1 MCLWQLLNLTDA
13 VWCVWLCSREVV
25 IFETFQSKESIF
37 NVVDFSNFFYDRARW
52 LATDDLFFQSALCT
66 MSHMLDFMRGNK
78 PTKLTLFHTHQ
89 TMYMLNRRLS
99 RGGAHADE
107 AVFWIVLGLALLA
120 ALQEDYGAAM
130 AHIAALGKIVELR
143 GGLERVT
150 SMHPKIHHKLEALDT
165 LVCMSRGK
173 RPGFFMSQNWETSHN
188 NMMPPAPP
196 PPPPPAH
203 APAAAASG
211 NARQQRQQQQKQ
223 QQQQQQRFVLPQ
235 GDFDPILTIA
245 FRDLQHLT
253 SLMNGYIEQNSLIDA
268 PTFQRSLS
276 SITSR
281 LLHLSGTLPVPSP
294 SSAVC
299 HAILAQITSLFA
311 IPARMLRLEYLTN
324 QLKRSG
330 AESLGPLPLRLWI
343 AVACGMQILQPD
355 DEWLQG
361 LWDGV
366 AAGGMGWGEAKKML
380 KSVIWVDRVH
390 EENGQ
395 RAFEALQEVRRQ
407 RIANAHRGKPVQYS
421 FVV

>member
-37 NVVDFSNFFYDRARW
+37 NVVDFSNFFYDRA
-52 LATDDLFFQSALCT
+52 
-66 MSHMLDFMRGNK
+66 
-78 PTKLTLFHTHQ
+78 
-89 TMYMLNRRLS
+89 

-281 LLHLSGTLPVPSP
+281 LLHLSGTLPVPPPPSATPFSP
-294 SSAVC
+294 
-299 HAILAQITSLFA
+299 
-311 IPARMLRLEYLTN
+311 R
-324 QLKRSG
+324 
-330 AESLGPLPLRLWI
+330 
-343 AVACGMQILQPD
+343 
-355 DEWLQG
+355 
-361 LWDGV
+361 
-366 AAGGMGWGEAKKML
+366 
-380 KSVIWVDRVH
+380 
-390 EENGQ
+390 
-395 RAFEALQEVRRQ
+395 
-407 RIANAHRGKPVQYS
+407 
-421 FVV
+421 